1 MPKRILISES
11 KLKKIISN
19 IILQEAGFRK
29 YQKSATSK
37 PGSRKGNLQIAY
49 SKTAIARS
57 AKTGKE
63 TEYIA
68 VYLSHVWKDGIQNLI
83 NAINNSV
90 PSNIMNATEFK
101 NTVVIRVNIA
111 MKNEIPNYV
120 AKMGAAIK
128 ELNDYSEQSIDN
140 LCISIYDEV
149 DEVATSQDIDN
160 AKEKTISNWQE
171 MLAKLEDPQT
181 RLQLLR
187 YQTTNDY
194 AVTYGHILSSKNVK
208 DILDQF
214 PKASFVAEA
223 STWKKIFHRSIKPGA
238 QRIVVTK
245 PIPNN
250 SFTTDALNQAAQ
262 ECGFDSFIDAKRK
275 TGNSTQVINK
285 IKITAEKNGTP
296 SFIKVIMYDVSETIP
311 PSNPSLDIW
320 TNQIGLSDNLNG
332 ELNNKA
338 QEFDDKHNSNIKTN
352 NKQIATKAQESK
364 WKNRR
369 MAIEFVC
376 KRNGISTDSLNNLTD
391 EDFIIKASMLYSE
404 KIAPKYGI
412 IHPQQIDEVKALAVS
427 AIALSCGCAIPSS
440 VSKYI
445 GNKLIDKNLGMAAYM
460 IASDILPQ
468 INNYCRAK
476 DIKTIDNN

>member
-1 MPKRILISES
+1 MSKRVIISES
-11 KLKKIISN
+11 ELKKIISD

-29 YQKSATSK
+29 YQKSVQSK
-37 PGSRKGNLQIAY
+37 PGNRKGNLQISY
-49 SKTAIARS
+49 SRTAIGRN

-68 VYLSHVWKDGIQNLI
+68 VYLSHVWKDGVQNLV
-83 NAINNSV
+83 NAINSSV
-90 PSNIMNATEFK
+90 PSNVMHAAETK

-111 MKNEIPNYV
+111 MKNDIPNYV

-128 ELNDYSEQSIDN
+128 ALNDYSEQSVDN
-140 LCISIYDEV
+140 LCVSIFDEV

-160 AKEKTISNWQE
+160 AKERTISNWQE

-223 STWKKIFHRSIKPGA
+223 STWKKIFHRSVKPGA

-245 PIPNN
+245 PLPG
-250 SFTTDALNQAAQ
+250 SVTTDALNQAAQ

-285 IKITAEKNGTP
+285 IRITAEKNGTP
-296 SFIKVIMYDVSETIP
+296 SFIKVIMYDVSDTIP
-311 PSNPSLDIW
+311 PSNPSLDVW

-332 ELNNKA
+332 ALNNKA
-338 QEFDDKHNSNIKTN
+338 QEFDDIHNSSIKTN
-352 NKQIATKAQESK
+352 NKQIASKAQESK

-376 KRNGISTDSLNNLTD
+376 KRNSIPTDSLSNLTD

-412 IHPQQIDEVKALAVS
+412 IHPQQIEEVKALAVS
-427 AIALSCGCAIPSS
+427 AIALSCECSIPSS
-440 VSKYI
+440 ISKYI
-445 GNKLIDKNLGMAAYM
+445 GNKMIDKNLGMAAYM

-468 INNYCRAK
+468 INSYCRAK
-476 DIKTIDNN
+476 DIQTIDNN